1 MKYALE
7 VTSLSKH
14 FRLYHE
20 RNQSLKATITKGRRA
35 RYEEFGAVKNVSFH
49 IEEGT
54 TFGIIGSNGSGKSTL
69 LKCLAGILSP
79 DSGTISSHGRIVAL
93 LELGAGFHPELSGRE
108 NIFLNGAILGMSQ
121 EEIRQKFDSIVE
133 FAGLE
138 RFIDMP
144 VKNYSSGMFA
154 VAINV
159 DPEILIIDEVLA
171 VGDELFQHKCFEK
184 IDQFRQQGKTIIL
197 VSHGLSMVTQLC
209 DQVLWLNSGEVQRIG
224 PPEEVVA
231 EYLSFVNGD
240 PSMTSTP
247 DSDSTVRWGTGEVL
261 LTNVAITDGNS
272 NSSGV
277 FQSGSPI
284 EVTFG
289 LSTVDF
295 VGRAYVLIR
304 ISDLDNQTIWQNGT
318 HSREIIFDKSGNA
331 ERLVTC
337 RIHSLPIL
345 EGIFKVSMTV
355 TNDSGTIVM
364 DHIENIAKFN
374 IVKNKL
380 VDSGLL
386 LVDSEWQIR

>member
-1 MKYALE
+1 
-7 VTSLSKH
+7 
-14 FRLYHE
+14 
-20 RNQSLKATITKGRRA
+20 
-35 RYEEFGAVKNVSFH
+35 
-49 IEEGT
+49 
-54 TFGIIGSNGSGKSTL
+54 
-69 LKCLAGILSP
+69 
-79 DSGTISSHGRIVAL
+79 
-93 LELGAGFHPELSGRE
+93 
-108 NIFLNGAILGMSQ
+108 MSQ

-144 VKNYSSGMFA
+144 VKNYSSGMVVRLGFA

-318 HSREIIFDKSGNA
+318 HSREIIFDKDGNT